1 LSLVE
6 LTAVSR
12 TVQIADAASLTILY
26 RGVIGGLISDMP
38 PFPGSAAIFGLAV
51 ATAVATV
58 VATVVGA
65 LAGLIP
71 AVIAARVKAIDA
83 IRY

>member
-1 LSLVE
+1 MSLVE

-12 TVQIADAASLTILY
+12 TVQIADAASLTILG

-38 PFPGSAAIFGLAV
+38 PFPGSAAIFGLV
-51 ATAVATV
+51 VATV
-58 VATVVGA
+58 VATVVEA